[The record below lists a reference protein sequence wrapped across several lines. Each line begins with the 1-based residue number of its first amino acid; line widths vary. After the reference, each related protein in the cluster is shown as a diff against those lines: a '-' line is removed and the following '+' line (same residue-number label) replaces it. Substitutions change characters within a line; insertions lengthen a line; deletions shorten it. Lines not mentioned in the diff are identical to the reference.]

1 MRYAYIYSQSTGKP
15 NNLKV
20 PGERTS
26 NDLNRIYTIRNGHLC
41 LRDEN
46 LILFVRY
53 DVRIQ
58 TMFGSSLPQVGCR
71 RVDVLFGI
79 CVCLRAW
86 CSTRL
91 DCMSNMADV
100 IYKRQELITVHEHL
114 DTFPVIG
121 GVLVA
126 HHFSF
131 LCFVF
136 FSSSCVICIECCQFL
151 WNNHS

>member
-1 MRYAYIYSQSTGKP
+1 MRYAYIYSQKTGKP

-41 LRDEN
+41 LRGEN

-79 CVCLRAW
+79 
-86 CSTRL
+86 
-91 DCMSNMADV
+91 
-100 IYKRQELITVHEHL
+100 
-114 DTFPVIG
+114 
-121 GVLVA
+121 
-126 HHFSF
+126 
-131 LCFVF
+131 
-136 FSSSCVICIECCQFL
+136 
-151 WNNHS
+151 